1 MIRYADVLL
10 MLGEAL
16 NQNGKTAKAL
26 VALNA
31 VDVRAGMSAYIRL
44 NRTEARDI
52 IANERRSELFF

>member
-1 MIRYADVLL
+1 
-10 MLGEAL
+10 MLAEAL

-44 NRTEARDI
+44 IEPRHVILLLT
-52 IANERRSELFF
+52 NEDPNSFFNDTDVLTW